1 MTLHCLLDG
10 TSHVGS
16 KSCVCTTICGYCKSS
31 APDVTYLG
39 ISVHADCLVD
49 DALMKGVE
57 LELLDSALRA

>member
-1 MTLHCLLDG
+1 
-10 TSHVGS
+10 
-16 KSCVCTTICGYCKSS
+16 
-31 APDVTYLG
+31 VTYLG